1 MSGVDEGNTRVQ
13 FQKVKDV
20 DNPMLQAALE
30 YQARD
35 WSLIPMQMGRGKQ
48 PACKWRPYQTIQ
60 ADAAQLGEWFGN
72 GSGFGLAV
80 VFGTVSDGLGA
91 RDFDTME
98 AYNAWAAENPKLAQ
112 TLPTVATNRGRHVY
126 FRITQEQE
134 SAVRQALDKPGGK
147 GAIDFDDGE
156 LRIGIGAYAVLPPSK
171 HPDGGHYRWL
181 NPLTAEIPLVDLR
194 DACLLKGTVRH
205 REYRECPLN
214 TLSSLSSLRNDPV
227 EQAIANTMPNGF
239 RQRHELLFE
248 FARELKAMPD
258 LADAPAEDLKP
269 YARRWH
275 EKAKPFLRWS
285 FEETWLDIVESW
297 DKVKYPK
304 GGGPVDMAFQ
314 TVLETELPEVAMQ
327 YDTAEMRQLVS
338 LCRELQ
344 RAAGP
349 DNQFFLAARTGERL
363 LGVSYKTV
371 ASWLRLLRRD
381 GILKLVEPGN
391 AGACKAHRYRYL
403 KGI

>member
-1 MSGVDEGNTRVQ
+1 
-13 FQKVKDV
+13 
-20 DNPMLQAALE
+20 MLQAALE
-30 YQARD
+30 YLARG
-35 WSLIPMQMGRGKQ
+35 WSLIPMQMERGKQ

-72 GSGFGLAV
+72 GSGYGLAV
-80 VFGTVSDGLGA
+80 VFGTVSDGLGS

-98 AYNAWAAENPKLAQ
+98 AYNAWAAENPELAK
-112 TLPTVATNRGRHVY
+112 TLPIVATNRGRHVY
-126 FRITQEQE
+126 FRITREQE
-134 SAVRQALDKPGGK
+134 TAVRQAIGKPNGN
-147 GAIDFDDGE
+147 GAIAFEDGE
-156 LRIGIGAYAVLPPSK
+156 LRIGVGSYSVLPPSN
-171 HPDGGHYRWL
+171 HPSGGKYHWL
-181 NPLTAEIPLVDLR
+181 VPLTAEIPLVDLR
-194 DACLLKGTVRH
+194 DAGLLKGTVRH
-205 REYRECPLN
+205 REDRVDREYRECPLN
-214 TLSSLSSLRNDPV
+214 TLSSLSSLCNDPV

-258 LADAPAEDLKP
+258 LADAPADDLKS

-285 FEETWLDIVESW
+285 FEETWLDFIESW

-304 GGGPVDMAFQ
+304 GEGPVDMAYQ
-314 TVLETELPEVAMQ
+314 TVLEMELPEAAMQ
-327 YDTAEMRQLVS
+327 YETVEMRQLVS

-391 AGACKAHRYRYL
+391 AGARKAHRYRYL
-403 KGI
+403 KEM